1 MLFDV
6 FPQRLSNEFQVFNV
20 FHNHWNRLL
29 GRRSFFSR
37 WLRVSGRISFLLAA
51 AIGYEGS
58 FLLNF
63 VSLLNLVFNFRPSA
77 IWIWRRRGAWWAF
90 FAHGFPR
97 IAERGLRSLRVCSPL
112 RPPETLPLDAGIGI
126 SNRCRRYP
134 VFLMLVRSSCWKDV
148 STRCCDPSFQSPNEL
163 LKATFSNAL
172 AMLWK
177 TSCFRRW
184 AFIMWVSCASAGIY
198 R

>member
-20 FHNHWNRLL
+20 FHNRWNRLL

-37 WLRVSGRISFLLAA
+37 WLRVSGCISFLLAA

-97 IAERGLRSLRVCSPL
+97 IAERGLRSLRVWSPL
-112 RPPETLPLDAGIGI
+112 RLPETLPLDAGIGI

-134 VFLMLVRSSCWKDV
+134 VFSHAGA
-148 STRCCDPSFQSPNEL
+148 FEL
-163 LKATFSNAL
+163 LE
-172 AMLWK
+172 
-177 TSCFRRW
+177 RRLH
-184 AFIMWVSCASAGIY
+184 
-198 R
+198 

>member
-1 MLFDV
+1 MFFHSV
-6 FPQRLSNEFQVFNV
+6 FRMNSKFSTFSTIVRIGCWGED
-20 FHNHWNRLL
+20 R
-29 GRRSFFSR
+29 FFSR

-63 VSLLNLVFNFRPSA
+63 VSLLNLVFSFRPSA

-97 IAERGLRSLRVCSPL
+97 IAERGLRSLAYS
-112 RPPETLPLDAGIGI
+112 LPLGCRKRFRWMQRSVSPIGAEDI
-126 SNRCRRYP
+126 P
-134 VFLMLVRSSCWKDV
+134 FFLMLVRSNCWKDV

>member
-1 MLFDV
+1 MSKPVSALRLCYSMFFHSV
-6 FPQRLSNEFQVFNV
+6 FRMNSKFSTFSTIVGIGCWGED
-20 FHNHWNRLL
+20 R
-29 GRRSFFSR
+29 FFSR

-97 IAERGLRSLRVCSPL
+97 IAERGLRSLRVRSPL
-112 RPPETLPLDAGIGI
+112 RLPETLLLDAEIGI

-134 VFLMLVRSSCWKDV
+134 VFSHAGA
-148 STRCCDPSFQSPNEL
+148 FEL
-163 LKATFSNAL
+163 LE
-172 AMLWK
+172 
-177 TSCFRRW
+177 RRLH
-184 AFIMWVSCASAGIY
+184 
-198 R
+198 